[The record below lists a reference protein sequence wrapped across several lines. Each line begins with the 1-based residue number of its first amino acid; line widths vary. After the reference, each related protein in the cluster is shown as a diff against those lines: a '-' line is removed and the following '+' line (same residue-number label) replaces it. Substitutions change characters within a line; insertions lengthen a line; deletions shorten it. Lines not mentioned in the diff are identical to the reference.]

1 MEHPRRRE
9 GVMDNFKKWIF
20 NLNAIFLREWGVPNY
35 VEDTG
40 IDQWR
45 TFYDEGYSPLEAFK
59 EEASY
64 ACP

>member
-1 MEHPRRRE
+1 M
-9 GVMDNFKKWIF
+9 MDNFKKWIF
-20 NLNAIFLREWGVPNY
+20 NLNEIFLREWGVPNY
-35 VEDTG
+35 AEDTG
-40 IDQWR
+40 LDQWR